1 MALLPLGTDDEL
13 SQMRVETVWLALVD
27 LSAIFQALWDV
38 RGSKQGSNSATYFD
52 RCLPRLIDKWTSVSA
67 WWTHELLHSQER
79 ISSAGLCISFLPVV
93 VSTRN
98 RSRDDP
104 HREELA
110 VSKYTLDLVFAL
122 LCEQDSNKY
131 LPPADSRVDTSQ
143 DSRAFVDF
151 LAFQYLTIP
160 ARKNAFL
167 DRLRGMGGCRQKA
180 IAEALVFRVEQLART
195 AEGSALRANAR
206 SMQLLLQ
213 FIAAITT
220 NLVVWKALRA
230 VSYLKL
236 SAAALASIAKAI
248 QADAGTHEP
257 ELTVNFHKCFL
268 GLARCATFGGPSLA
282 SAVLDILS
290 ADDHFFK
297 LANMAVPNSPQNPPE
312 YLFEAIGEL
321 LPYIYSSAT
330 FHAIILAGH
339 ALRFRDTTI
348 KPYEDRVQ
356 TKGLPLDTQDTA
368 IDFAGFFSRPH
379 EAYLYKPECHS
390 LP

>member
-1 MALLPLGTDDEL
+1 MTNCRRCAWRQCGLPLSTYLPFSRRCGMYGGPNKDRTQRHTSIAAFPDSLTSGRVLRPGGRMSSCILRRGYPAPAFASASYLLSFQPATAAGTTHTGKNL
-13 SQMRVETVWLALVD
+13 RLV
-27 LSAIFQALWDV
+27 
-38 RGSKQGSNSATYFD
+38 NTH
-52 RCLPRLIDKWTSVSA
+52 WTWFSPFFAS
-67 WWTHELLHSQER
+67 
-79 ISSAGLCISFLPVV
+79 
-93 VSTRN
+93 RN
-98 RSRDDP
+98 P
-104 HREELA
+104 
-110 VSKYTLDLVFAL
+110 
-122 LCEQDSNKY
+122 NKY

-206 SMQLLLQ
+206 SMQLLPQ

-248 QADAGTHEP
+248 QADAGTHDP

-368 IDFAGFFSRPH
+368 IDFACFFSRPH